1 MENIAS
7 SHLKAHRTEFMIG
20 TATEADGSQIQRI
33 TARAGVFSQEE
44 IECVRELWEEYVTL
58 GSEECGYHFIVYREG
73 NQVLGFACYGPRD
86 LTHGAFDLYWIAVD
100 PSARCN
106 GVGRAL
112 LTASEAAV
120 REMGGRMLIAE
131 TSGTAHYETTRKF
144 YYGMGYE
151 NEAIIRDFYAVSD
164 DLMIFTKRF

>member
-1 MENIAS
+1 
-7 SHLKAHRTEFMIG
+7 MIVI
-20 TATEADGSQIQRI
+20 ATEADGPQIQDI
-33 TARAGVFSQEE
+33 TSRAGVFNEEEVKCVADLWQEYLVDGPQ
-44 IECVRELWEEYVTL
+44 I
-58 GSEECGYHFIVYREG
+58 CGYNFIVDRDG
-73 NQVLGFACYGPRD
+73 DQVCGFACYGPRD

-106 GVGRAL
+106 GVGRSL

>member
-1 MENIAS
+1 
-7 SHLKAHRTEFMIG
+7 MIG
-20 TATEADGSQIQRI
+20 TATEADGAHIQNI

-44 IECVRELWEEYVTL
+44 IDCVSELLEEYLTL
-58 GSEECGYHFIVYREG
+58 GPEECGYHFIVYREG

-106 GVGRAL
+106 GVGRTL

-131 TSGTAHYETTRKF
+131 TSGTPHYETTRKF